1 MPTPTT
7 DAGGIRQTIRALVA
21 DGWTLAFAGMRDE
34 LEPVWNETE
43 AMAIITDL
51 DDAFLVVTKGE
62 DSGWVRFVMGNEPYE
77 VVCDYTINL
86 ECVDRLNEAVW
97 AAAAAI
103 ESED

>member
-21 DGWTLAFAGMRDE
+21 DGWTLDRVEFGEDP
-34 LEPVWNETE
+34 EPVRNETE
-43 AMAIITDL
+43 AMEIITDL

-62 DSGWVRFVMGNEPYE
+62 ESGWVRFVMGNEPPE

-86 ECVDRLNEAVW
+86 ECVGRLISGW
-97 AAAAAI
+97 
-103 ESED
+103 D